1 MKFRAN
7 TLLSKSFL
15 PKLDPTD
22 EDITQLNTAR
32 VTIREKIRGAF
43 KETRRSISQDDAARF
58 VITENASLSQA
69 LVESIR
75 KLDSDQKKALRNT
88 TPKFSPQGSFVYKT
102 ANSPCHNP
110 PQQIDFDD
118 GVYLPT
124 DLFEDRPI
132 VSKDLFFKIVD
143 DALTELCAEQKGWRF
158 DNSKPTC
165 ARIILDQRKH
175 IDIPLYAIPRDR
187 YEQMVAEAAL
197 NKSQLGDAVATRK
210 LLNSKDVFMAMRNQA
225 HWIKSDP
232 KLVSKW
238 FLGSIED
245 FGDIL
250 RRVCRYLKAWRDNK
264 FLNGGPSS
272 ITLMA
277 CAVETFQQNSKR
289 GHLFRDDSEALLA
302 CATCLFSQLENGVE
316 SPVDESE
323 PNLFPRDGVSQEE
336 RQRILEIAR
345 DLGAGMKSAFLDA
358 HSAIEANTKL
368 LSLFGTRF
376 PFTPEAIEIT
386 AAAAVLRAKPKPQ
399 PQPEV
404 KNMSGG

>member
-1 MKFRAN
+1 MKFRAH
-7 TLLSKSFL
+7 TLLSKAFL
-15 PKLDPTD
+15 PKLDPTN
-22 EDITQLNTAR
+22 EEITHLKTAR
-32 VTIREKIRGAF
+32 SAIREKIRSAF
-43 KETRRSISQDDAARF
+43 KEIHHSITQDDTGKHF
-58 VITENASLSQA
+58 IIEKSSLPTS
-69 LVESIR
+69 LIESIR
-75 KLDSDQKKALRNT
+75 KLDSNQKKALRNT
-88 TPKFSPQGSFVYKT
+88 IPKFSPQGSFVYKT
-102 ANSPCHNP
+102 INRPCHNP

-143 DALTELCAEQKGWRF
+143 DALTELCSEQNGWRF

-165 ARIILDQRKH
+165 ARVVLDQRKH
-175 IDIPLYAIPRDR
+175 IDIPLYAIPREQ
-187 YEQMVAEAAL
+187 YEQMSLEAL
-197 NKSQLGDAVATRK
+197 NKSVLDEAIVTHK
-210 LLNSKDVFMAMRNQA
+210 LLNSEDVFIARRDQL

-232 KLVSKW
+232 KLVSQW
-238 FLGSIED
+238 FLGAIED
-245 FGDIL
+245 FDEIL

-264 FLNGGPSS
+264 FTTGGPSS

-289 GHLFRDDSEALLA
+289 GHIFRDDSEALLA
-302 CATCLFSQLENGVE
+302 CATNLFAQLEKGVQ
-316 SPVDESE
+316 SPIDETE

-336 RQRILEIAR
+336 RQRILEITR
-345 DLGAGMKSAFLDA
+345 DLGTGMKSALLHA
-358 HSAIEANTKL
+358 NSASEANTKL

-376 PFTPEAIEIT
+376 PFAPEAIEVT
-386 AAAAVLRAKPKPQ
+386 ASAAVLSAKPKPQ